1 VDRRQFF
8 HQFLALFS
16 GTAVAQLFN
25 LASYPLLARLYTP
38 ADFGLFGTFIAAAAI
53 PGALAC
59 GRFEL
64 GITTAPDSGRR
75 AILWLCYALAFAVA
89 CISTIVMAFYWS
101 WAQAPQ
107 LGLLLPML
115 FLSVLLTGVVNA
127 TTMYLMRHESFRYAS
142 FGGVVRTATTVIV
155 QLAFVLAIPGPMGL
169 IVGFAIGLVA
179 QSLMGLAIVLRR
191 FPIGTPEVVGMAD
204 MYRRFKHQ
212 VAVDIPGT
220 LVAALSLNLIPFI
233 LQAMHGIRAVGHY
246 ALGQRVAVLPLQL
259 FNDSLSQVFFQRA
272 ARAQEQRGEFWAEFR
287 FTLLASGAVG
297 LVTMIGLWLFA
308 RPVIAIYLGPN
319 WDVAADIL
327 VILAPMLAI
336 RGVTMSL
343 ATTVFVLGKPAW
355 LLWHNLASLAAMG
368 VAAAATWYLRGD
380 VIVFV
385 EYLSIAQGFEYA
397 GFGLILMHVVHSR
410 FSQQRARK
418 A

>member
-410 FSQQRARK
+410 FSQQRASK